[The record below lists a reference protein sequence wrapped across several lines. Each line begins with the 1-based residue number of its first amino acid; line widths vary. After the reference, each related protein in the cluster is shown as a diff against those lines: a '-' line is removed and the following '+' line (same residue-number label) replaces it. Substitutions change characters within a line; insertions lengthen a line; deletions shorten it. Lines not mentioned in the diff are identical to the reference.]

1 MEIHTIALFGETE
14 KGEFHTPYYC
24 RSLNDLIDNL
34 GNPPQ
39 NTQGL
44 YCAIQ
49 ALLYN
54 HTLLFFRVQ
63 EEGFSDEDYLNGL
76 EILYQQTSVNN
87 ISAICLPGVGSAKI
101 LSATLD
107 LCKEKKFIVIVNHFD
122 FYDYLTDV

>member
-1 MEIHTIALFGETE
+1 MKTHTIALFGETE

-24 RSLNDLIDNL
+24 HSLDDLIENF

-49 ALLYN
+49 ALLYKRN
-54 HTLLFFRVQ
+54 LLFFRVQ
-63 EEGFSDEDYLNGL
+63 EEGFSDEDYLDGL
-76 EILYQQTSVNN
+76 DILYKQTSIEN
-87 ISAICLPGVGSAKI
+87 ISAIYLPGVGSSKI

-107 LCKEKKFIVIVNHFD
+107 LCKQKKFIVIVNRFD